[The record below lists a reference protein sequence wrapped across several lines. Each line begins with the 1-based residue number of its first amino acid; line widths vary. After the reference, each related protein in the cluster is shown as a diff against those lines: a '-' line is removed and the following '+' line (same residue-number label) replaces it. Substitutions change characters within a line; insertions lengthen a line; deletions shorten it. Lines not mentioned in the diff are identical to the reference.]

1 MNNFCKVIGLL
12 VTVCFIQGTIIANRV
27 FANATYVFQQ
37 ENGDPTKNATATACL
52 NNRSGI
58 GLVES
63 KDMEGNKILA
73 FPLDKLKNNVR
84 YGFIENYKQGF
95 SRIKKDQV
103 WGFLNLCGDE
113 VIPCQYEDAQPFNE
127 GKALVKKTDWLF
139 IDPNGNESDV
149 PLLDIAQ
156 ANALSKGL
164 TLVKFKTG
172 QKALIDNN
180 YDKTNKPVSK
190 PYDDIVVLNS
200 TTLGVKI
207 NTKWGI
213 FKLGEGAQGET
224 NFDLIEPSGRDN
236 LFKIYLN
243 KKVGLVNANGEIL
256 WKPEFDRM
264 SDVNNYGIIKG
275 IGQDKQQLIDIN
287 DFRVSKVYQ
296 KISDF
301 DEKGMA
307 IVQDVT
313 GLYGIINKN
322 FKTVIEPVY
331 VTLGALGVFDLIPA
345 SKTIANK
352 GLKYGYLNASGQE
365 VIPFEYEMVGRI
377 NKKGLMVVKESV
389 SCNLD
394 SKGTKL
400 GTCKADKVIDVNGST
415 VVPPIT
421 KYPDAGKVSYE
432 VTDSTFNHFL
442 IVKAIH
448 NDTKKNPSKYIL
460 IRGED
465 FKVITPEPYDG
476 IQAVKTNMFFF
487 VKLNEQWGTLDSTGR
502 LLSKCQFK
510 SVLSASE
517 DYYLVQHENGKY
529 GYLDAKGKIQVQPE
543 YTILDSFKNGLAIA
557 TKGNNQVGIINKFN
571 AKVVPCMFKNI
582 TLSGGKYTLLDD
594 DGNRFE
600 VDNKGECTLNCSLFE
615 SVRSKA
621 NNK

>member
-1 MNNFCKVIGLL
+1 M
-12 VTVCFIQGTIIANRV
+12 
-27 FANATYVFQQ
+27 FASYGAFASASYRFQQ
-37 ENGDPTKNATATACL
+37 SDPTKNATATTCL

-63 KDMEGNKILA
+63 KDMEGRKILA

-84 YGFIENYKQGF
+84 YGFIENYKQGLA
-95 SRIKKDQV
+95 RIKKDQV
-103 WGFLNLCGDE
+103 WGYLNLCGDE
-113 VIPCQYEDAQPFNE
+113 VIPCQYEDAQPFND
-127 GKALVKKTDWLF
+127 GKALVKRTDWFF
-139 IDPNGNESDV
+139 IDPNGNESES

-156 ANALSKGL
+156 ASALSKGL

-190 PYDDIVVLNS
+190 PYDDMVVLNP

-256 WKPEFDRM
+256 WKPEFDTM
-264 SDVNNYGIIKG
+264 SDVDSYGIIKG
-275 IGQDKQQLIDIN
+275 IGEDRQQLIDIN

-301 DEKGMA
+301 DERGMA
-307 IVQDVT
+307 LVQDLS

-322 FKTVIEPVY
+322 FQVVIEPTY
-331 VTLGALGVFDLIPA
+331 VTLGALGAFDLIPA
-345 SKTIANK
+345 SKMVPNK
-352 GLKYGYLNASGQE
+352 GLKYGYLNAAGQE
-365 VIPFEYEMVGRI
+365 TIPFEYEMVGRI

-394 SKGTKL
+394 AKGAKL

-421 KYPDAGKVSYE
+421 KYPDAGKISYV
-432 VTDSTFNHFL
+432 VTDSVFNHFL
-442 IVKAIH
+442 VVKAIH
-448 NDTKKNPSKYIL
+448 NDTKNVPSKYIL
-460 IRGED
+460 IRSED

-476 IQAVKTNMFFF
+476 VQTVPTNMFFF
-487 VKLNEQWGTLDSTGR
+487 VKLNNLWGTLDSTGR

-510 SVLSASE
+510 SVLAASE
-517 DYYLVQHENGKY
+517 GYYLVQHENGKF
-529 GYLDAKGKIQVQPE
+529 GYLDSRGKIQVTPE
-543 YTILDSFKNGLAIA
+543 YMTLDFFKNGLAIA

-571 AKVVPCMFKNI
+571 AKVVPCIFKNI
-582 TLSGGKYTLLDD
+582 SATTGKYTLLDG

-600 VDNKGECTLNCSLFE
+600 LDGKGDCLLNCSLFE
-615 SVRSKA
+615 EVRSKA
-621 NNK
+621 NSK